1 MDLGAAQIP
10 GLVAGLAVV
19 TYTLVRVASRRQPA
33 LVIVSTALV
42 ALALVAAWIAA
53 PERGD
58 SLLPI
63 LGAAVGA
70 LAAGVAAVTGGKDD

>member
-1 MDLGAAQIP
+1 
-10 GLVAGLAVV
+10 
-19 TYTLVRVASRRQPA
+19 
-33 LVIVSTALV
+33 VIVSTALV

-58 SLLPI
+58 SLLPL
-63 LGAAVGA
+63 LGACVGS

>member
-1 MDLGAAQIP
+1 MDLGAAQIL

-19 TYTLVRVASRRQPA
+19 TFTLVRVASRRQPA

-42 ALALVAAWIAA
+42 ALGLIAAWIAA

-58 SLLPI
+58 SLLPL
-63 LGAAVGA
+63 LGACVGS